1 MRLGRPVKVRVQG
14 FAAAAARRFPGAGY
28 VEC

>member
-1 MRLGRPVKVRVQG
+1 MRLNGPLKVRVQG
-14 FAAAAARRFPGAGY
+14 FTAAAPRRFPGASY